1 VVEASVL
8 MVMVV
13 VTVLVPVTLAE
24 AAAQV
29 GFTLVVGAEATPEMV
44 QVSATVPVKPFDGVT
59 VTVEFAE
66 APGAA
71 MVTPVAVRVNLG
83 IGAVCVV
90 MAVKPRVWMTVP
102 AAFFPVTT
110 TL

>member
-1 VVEASVL
+1 MALEG
-8 MVMVV
+8 
-13 VTVLVPVTLAE
+13 PE
-24 AAAQV
+24 
-29 GFTLVVGAEATPEMV
+29 TPEMV
-44 QVSATVPVKPFDGVT
+44 QVRATVPVKPFAGVT

-66 APGAA
+66 PPGAV

-83 IGAVCVV
+83 TGAVCVV